1 MHPLPN
7 VHIVAVIEVV
17 LRLSRVGQPAVISR
31 WELMHIRY
39 YHPQD
44 DPALMILERLSPRG
58 LPEPFVHYRRRFIDR
73 AALFSDHQLLVAEHD
88 QQVIGCVALAVKRT
102 HIGGRPVSVGY
113 IFDVRT
119 HPDVRRHGIGA
130 ALLAAVDDYLIRRD
144 VDGAYGHI
152 ETGNIASLRLFEKL
166 GYERVRQLLML
177 FFHPFPLIDL
187 PEWLPRRTEDHQA
200 DQDLV
205 RAVHSPRDLYV
216 PDVAERLK
224 DFGFERWS
232 MDLGSARFAGT
243 SLFDQAYVFQ
253 QWPADLPFPA
263 GDESFNPIA
272 KSLRL
277 FDEVGVHNAPLLR
290 AIFDALRDTAVTN
303 NVSKLTLLIDR
314 MDRLPLFV
322 FAEAY
327 KQMDYW
333 MVFKSLKPG
342 WTPQWQDGP
351 VYIDTREL

>member
-1 MHPLPN
+1 
-7 VHIVAVIEVV
+7 
-17 LRLSRVGQPAVISR
+17 
-31 WELMHIRY
+31 MHIRY
-39 YHPQD
+39 YHPED
-44 DPALMILERLSPRG
+44 DPALMALERLSPRG

-73 AALFSDHQLLVAEHD
+73 AALFSDHLLLVAEHEH
-88 QQVIGCVALAVKRT
+88 QVIGCVAIAVKRT

-113 IFDVRT
+113 VFDVRT
-119 HPDVRRHGIGA
+119 HPKMRRRGIGT
-130 ALLAAVDDYLIRRD
+130 ALLEAVEDYLIKRG

-152 ETGNIASLRLFEKL
+152 ETGNVASLRLFEKL
-166 GYERVRQLLML
+166 GYNRVRQLLML
-177 FFHPFPLIDL
+177 FFHPYPLIDF
-187 PEWLPRRTEDHQA
+187 PDWMPRHTEDHQA

-232 MDLGSARFAGT
+232 VDLGAARFAGT
-243 SLFDQAYVFQ
+243 SLFDQTYVFQ
-253 QWPADLPFPA
+253 QWPADLPFPTP
-263 GDESFNPIA
+263 DEKRSNTD

-277 FDEVGVHNAPLLR
+277 FDEIGAHNAPVLR
-290 AIFDALRDTAVTN
+290 AIFDTLRDVAVTD

-314 MDRLPLFV
+314 MDRLPVFM

-333 MVFKSLKPG
+333 MVFKSLNPD
-342 WTPQWQDGP
+342 WTPDWQDGP
-351 VYIDTREL
+351 IYVDTREL